1 MNMNQSLLPQKDQ
14 KFTEK
19 QLHDKFH
26 VRNSGGIRPTIK
38 NKSIILINSYFSD
51 RKLGCKNTIDE
62 SSGFVYLVGEGKQDQ
77 EFIRNN
83 KHVLKSKQKGFSLL
97 YFEKPKEDELIFKY
111 LLEYDSWKFDNQ
123 KNSEGM
129 YRQVILFKL
138 KIIT

>member
-26 VRNSGGIRPTIK
+26 VRNSGGIQPTIK

>member
-1 MNMNQSLLPQKDQ
+1 MNQSLLPQKDQ